1 MYKSEGGQVN
11 KIVSAS
17 EFKAK
22 CLRLIDEMQ
31 VDGQPITITK
41 RGKVVAEMRPGPK
54 IAERPESLFGSM
66 KGSIVVRGDLDGPID
81 PDWEAKWNAKWDERG
96 FPVQLDAK

>member
-1 MYKSEGGQVN
+1 MN

-31 VDGQPITITK
+31 ADGVPITITK
-41 RGKVVAEMRPGPK
+41 RGKVVAEVKPKADAPRQSVIGMMRSPDYFFHM
-54 IAERPESLFGSM
+54 EPEEPA
-66 KGSIVVRGDLDGPID
+66 GDPD
-81 PDWEAKWNAKWDERG
+81 DWEALR
-96 FPVQLDAK
+96 

>member
-1 MYKSEGGQVN
+1 MN

-31 VDGQPITITK
+31 ADGQPITITK
-41 RGKVVAEMRPGPK
+41 RGKVVAEVKPK
-54 IAERPESLFGSM
+54 SEEPRRSIIGMLRSPEYRFDM
-66 KGSIVVRGDLDGPID
+66 APEEPACD
-81 PDWEAKWNAKWDERG
+81 PEDWEALR
-96 FPVQLDAK
+96 

>member
-1 MYKSEGGQVN
+1 MLGAGVMN

-31 VDGQPITITK
+31 VDGEPITITK
-41 RGKVVAEMRPGPK
+41 RGKVVAEVKPKTDTPRRPVFG
-54 IAERPESLFGSM
+54 ILRSPEYRF
-66 KGSIVVRGDLDGPID
+66 DWD
-81 PDWEAKWNAKWDERG
+81 PEKPATDPDDWEALR
-96 FPVQLDAK
+96 

>member
-1 MYKSEGGQVN
+1 MN

-31 VDGQPITITK
+31 ADGVPITITK
-41 RGKVVAEMRPGPK
+41 RGKVVAEVKPKAEGPRQSV
-54 IAERPESLFGSM
+54 IGMLRSPEYRFDDPFSPAWDQPWDAER
-66 KGSIVVRGDLDGPID
+66 
-81 PDWEAKWNAKWDERG
+81 
-96 FPVQLDAK
+96 

>member
-1 MYKSEGGQVN
+1 MYRLEAKAVN

-41 RGKVVAEMRPGPK
+41 RGKVVAK
-54 IAERPESLFGSM
+54 LSPENNVPRRLLFGALASP
-66 KGSIVVRGDLDGPID
+66 GYRSDWDHEAPTTD
-81 PDWEAKWNAKWDERG
+81 PEDWEMLR
-96 FPVQLDAK
+96 

>member
-1 MYKSEGGQVN
+1 MN
-11 KIVSAS
+11 KIVSAT

-41 RGKVVAEMRPGPK
+41 RGKVVAEVKPK
-54 IAERPESLFGSM
+54 SDAPRGSLYGLYGVFRSSGYHSNWDHEAPATDPE
-66 KGSIVVRGDLDGPID
+66 
-81 PDWEAKWNAKWDERG
+81 DWEALR
-96 FPVQLDAK
+96 

>member
-1 MYKSEGGQVN
+1 MN

-31 VDGQPITITK
+31 ADGQPITITK
-41 RGKVVAEMRPGPK
+41 RGKVVAEVKPKSDLPSGSLYGVFRSPGYHSNWDHEAP
-54 IAERPESLFGSM
+54 AADPE
-66 KGSIVVRGDLDGPID
+66 
-81 PDWEAKWNAKWDERG
+81 DWEALR
-96 FPVQLDAK
+96 

>member
-1 MYKSEGGQVN
+1 MN

-31 VDGQPITITK
+31 ADGVPITITK
-41 RGKVVAEMRPGPK
+41 RGKPVAEMKPK
-54 IAERPESLFGSM
+54 GDEVRRSVIGMLRSPEY
-66 KGSIVVRGDLDGPID
+66 D
-81 PDWEAKWNAKWDERG
+81 PDWDHEASTSDPGDWEALR
-96 FPVQLDAK
+96 

>member
-1 MYKSEGGQVN
+1 MD

-31 VDGQPITITK
+31 IDGQPITITK
-41 RGKVVAEMRPGPK
+41 RGKVVAEVSPKTDRPKGP
-54 IAERPESLFGSM
+54 LFGVLRSP
-66 KGSIVVRGDLDGPID
+66 GYHSDWDHEAPATD
-81 PDWEAKWNAKWDERG
+81 PDDWEALR
-96 FPVQLDAK
+96 

>member
-1 MYKSEGGQVN
+1 MN

-31 VDGQPITITK
+31 ADGQPITITR
-41 RGKVVAEMRPGPK
+41 RGKVVAKLSLESEAPSRP
-54 IAERPESLFGSM
+54 LFGMLRSPEYR
-66 KGSIVVRGDLDGPID
+66 SDWDHEAPATD
-81 PDWEAKWNAKWDERG
+81 PDDWEALR
-96 FPVQLDAK
+96 

>member
-1 MYKSEGGQVN
+1 MYISKGGPVN

-31 VDGQPITITK
+31 VDGVPITITK
-41 RGKVVAEMRPGPK
+41 RGKVVAEVKPK
-54 IAERPESLFGSM
+54 AEEPRRSVIGMLRSPDYRFDWDHEAPTS
-66 KGSIVVRGDLDGPID
+66 D
-81 PDWEAKWNAKWDERG
+81 PDDWEALR
-96 FPVQLDAK
+96 